1 MKKFI
6 ASILAGIMVI
16 FGVGAM
22 SGCSFLDEA
31 LDNAIEIEL
40 LEDELEALEEE
51 NKALKEELATL
62 KFELTFPNGI
72 INQDVILNS
81 VNKSIPYGEE
91 GDAIQVIGNS
101 TVTINGGKFNGGQ
114 TPLGGAGNTAVLVNS
129 ADAKVIINGGEF
141 TICGLAEGD
150 TGHIDLIYVSQGT
163 VEINGGYFYGADD
176 TVWLLNCKDTFY
188 EDGTASIVVKGG
200 TFVGFNPK
208 DCVSEGEHTSFL
220 AEGYDVVKETIDNV
234 DYYTVVEVVEE
245 TIPEVE
251 EQAPETPDEF

>member
-6 ASILAGIMVI
+6 AGILASIMMV

-22 SGCSFLDEA
+22 SGCSFLDDA
-31 LDNAIEIEL
+31 LDNAVKIEL
-40 LEDELEALEEE
+40 LEEE

-62 KFELTFPNGI
+62 KFELAFPNGI

-81 VNKSIPYGEE
+81 VNRSVPYGEE

-101 TVTINGGKFNGGQ
+101 TVTINGGKFDGGQ
-114 TPLGGAGNTAVLVNS
+114 TPLGGAGNTSVWVNS

-176 TVWLLNCKDTFY
+176 TVWLLNCKDAFY
-188 EDGTASIVVKGG
+188 KDGTASIVVKGG
-200 TFVGFNPK
+200 TFINFDPSN
-208 DCVSEGEHTSFL
+208 CVSEGENTNFV
-220 AEGYDVVKETIDNV
+220 AEGYKADPKVIGEDT
-234 DYYTVVEVVEE
+234 YYIVVEDVEE